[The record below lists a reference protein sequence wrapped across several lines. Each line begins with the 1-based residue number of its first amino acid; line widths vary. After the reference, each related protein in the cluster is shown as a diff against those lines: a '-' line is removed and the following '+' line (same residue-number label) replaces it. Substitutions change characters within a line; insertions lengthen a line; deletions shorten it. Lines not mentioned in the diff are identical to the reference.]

1 MAIKYEEFIPPILY
15 LAKNRVRSL
24 TSRCIDGNC
33 CDGEAGVDIKTPGTI
48 AITLLGNGIGK
59 LIYSPLESKDA
70 SKA

>member
-1 MAIKYEEFIPPILY
+1 M
-15 LAKNRVRSL
+15 
-24 TSRCIDGNC
+24 SRCIDGNC
-33 CDGEAGVDIKTPGTI
+33 SDGDAVVDIKTPGTI